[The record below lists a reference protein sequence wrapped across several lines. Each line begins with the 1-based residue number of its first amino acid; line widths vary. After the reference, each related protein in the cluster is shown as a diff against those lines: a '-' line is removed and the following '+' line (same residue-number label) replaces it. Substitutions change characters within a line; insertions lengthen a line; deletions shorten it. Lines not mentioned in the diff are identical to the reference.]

1 MSRAARFIRQIH
13 IPTVAAGVVGY
24 VLFFVLLPSLHPD
37 TALRGKID
45 SDAIHAEANEWAQAL
60 GVNPDDYHIDYATLR
75 GGDLLSYL
83 QQDRSLRQVTAQV
96 RSGEIYPLPVY
107 YQRVRYYRH
116 VDDEELRERVMELR
130 FLPTG
135 GLVHLDIRDGS
146 RISGNPR
153 MVAAGDTSSINQPD
167 PAGLARRHLATTA
180 WRDLDFRV
188 DSVAADGAREA
199 YEVFFATDTTVVGT
213 SPRLHMIVRADGAV
227 ERISLQGYDTEEE
240 PEVRSASVGF
250 QFGMSG
256 EGGVVKAIT
265 HTVLFIL
272 LLVLFFRRL
281 DARLVDTRGAL
292 RDSLWAGL
300 WGLISGLLVMGQAM
314 FGADVASSVAVIIM
328 IVGSMFFGAVTLLL
342 VFVASSVGD
351 SYAREAWPDRLHA
364 LDFVRRLTIVNP
376 YVGSAI
382 WNGFG
387 VAGVLLALSVIARG
401 ALRDSLWA
409 GLWGLISGL
418 LVMGQ
423 AMFGADVA
431 SSVAVI
437 IMIVGSMFFGAVT
450 LLLVFVAS
458 SVGDSYAR
466 EAWPDRL
473 HALDFVRRL
482 TIVNPYVGSAIW
494 NGFGVAGVLL
504 ALSVIALGAPGSAI
518 TLGDDFLTG
527 LSYRPFISSTA
538 DAIWF
543 STYVTFGVAA
553 AVGGLVRLNWP
564 RLAIAVPVGLMALLG
579 IAPFAIASTGV
590 ALVYRLAVGAV
601 VIWAFNRMGAVTTVA
616 GLGIAY
622 LVGSIV
628 PNWMAL
634 PSAAAF
640 DFVGVIALVVV
651 LLIVGFV
658 GASSVMRVEE
668 RAPYI
673 PAYIIEHS
681 EQQRLEREIEI
692 ARHVQMSF
700 LPRAMPQVA
709 GMDADAMCLPAYEV
723 GGDYYDLIVL
733 DEDRVA
739 VVIGDVSG
747 KGIQAAFYMTLVKGI
762 IQTLAGSETSPL
774 RVLSRLN
781 KVFFDVAPRGT
792 FITLIYGVLDFRTGR
807 FRYARAGHHPLLVL
821 RADET
826 EFIRP
831 SGMAI
836 GFLGDD
842 RFEDSLEEHE
852 LKLDVGDYLVLYT
865 DGITEAV
872 NVDHEQFGED
882 GLVGALKG
890 ADGTTA
896 SDMMTR
902 LRDALDR
909 FAAPDGRMDDM
920 TMIVLRR
927 VPHVVGPNGETRR
940 ALKDAAEPVAV

>member
-13 IPTVAAGVVGY
+13 VPTVAAGVVGY

-240 PEVRSASVGF
+240 PEVRSASVGL

-387 VAGVLLALSVIARG
+387 VAGVLLALSVIA
-401 ALRDSLWA
+401 L
-409 GLWGLISGL
+409 
-418 LVMGQ
+418 
-423 AMFGADVA
+423 
-431 SSVAVI
+431 
-437 IMIVGSMFFGAVT
+437 
-450 LLLVFVAS
+450 
-458 SVGDSYAR
+458 
-466 EAWPDRL
+466 
-473 HALDFVRRL
+473 
-482 TIVNPYVGSAIW
+482 
-494 NGFGVAGVLL
+494 GV
-504 ALSVIALGAPGSAI
+504 PGSAI

-762 IQTLAGSETSPL
+762 IQTLAESETSPL

>member
-146 RISGNPR
+146 RISGNPG

-167 PAGLARRHLATTA
+167 PAGLARLHLATTA

-240 PEVRSASVGF
+240 PEVRSASVGL

-281 DARLVDTRGAL
+281 DARLVDT
-292 RDSLWAGL
+292 
-300 WGLISGLLVMGQAM
+300 
-314 FGADVASSVAVIIM
+314 
-328 IVGSMFFGAVTLLL
+328 
-342 VFVASSVGD
+342 
-351 SYAREAWPDRLHA
+351 
-364 LDFVRRLTIVNP
+364 
-376 YVGSAI
+376 
-382 WNGFG
+382 
-387 VAGVLLALSVIARG
+387 RG

-579 IAPFAIASTGV
+579 IAPFAIVSTGV

>member
-13 IPTVAAGVVGY
+13 VPTVAAGVVGY

-146 RISGNPR
+146 RISGNPG

-167 PAGLARRHLATTA
+167 PAGLARLHLATTA

-240 PEVRSASVGF
+240 PEVRSASVGL

-281 DARLVDTRGAL
+281 DARLVDT
-292 RDSLWAGL
+292 
-300 WGLISGLLVMGQAM
+300 
-314 FGADVASSVAVIIM
+314 
-328 IVGSMFFGAVTLLL
+328 
-342 VFVASSVGD
+342 
-351 SYAREAWPDRLHA
+351 
-364 LDFVRRLTIVNP
+364 
-376 YVGSAI
+376 
-382 WNGFG
+382 
-387 VAGVLLALSVIARG
+387 RG

-896 SDMMTR
+896 SDMLTR